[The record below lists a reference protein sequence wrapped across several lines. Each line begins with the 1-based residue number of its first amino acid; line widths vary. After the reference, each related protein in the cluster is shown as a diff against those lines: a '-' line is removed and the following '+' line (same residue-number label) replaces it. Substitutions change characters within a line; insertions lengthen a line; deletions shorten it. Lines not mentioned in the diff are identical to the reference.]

1 MAKYE
6 PLLNYLS
13 ELQRSKHAVT
23 LSFQTIEKIIA
34 DQLPRSAFE
43 HREWWSNQADIT
55 NRPQA
60 GAWTKAGFRVD
71 SVSQDGADPWVC
83 FKRGCVR

>member
-13 ELQRSKHAVT
+13 EVRRNKNEIT
-23 LSFQTIEKIIA
+23 LSFQEVEKIIA
-34 DQLPRSAFE
+34 GHLPRLAFE
-43 HREWWSNQADIT
+43 YREWWSNQADVS

-60 GAWTKAGFRVD
+60 AAWTKAGFRV
-71 SVSQDGADPWVC
+71 VAFSQNVGAPWVC
-83 FKRGCVR
+83 FRRMGLE